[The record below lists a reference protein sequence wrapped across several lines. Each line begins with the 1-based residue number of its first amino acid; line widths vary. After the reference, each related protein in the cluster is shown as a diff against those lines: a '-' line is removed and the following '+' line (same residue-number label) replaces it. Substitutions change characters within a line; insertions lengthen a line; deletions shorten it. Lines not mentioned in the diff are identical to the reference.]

1 MFVAHF
7 GNGDEADQEL
17 VLSYLRKVASANSVE
32 SITILPG
39 INYGHIVLQN
49 SEQSK
54 SVMESLMEMNATL
67 YEKRVLA
74 FFYTTLQK
82 ENLKKSSIVDFPDA
96 RVAFTGAIP
105 GLYIIDDFVTDEE
118 SKELISSL
126 DAKKWNKM
134 LNRRV

>member
-1 MFVAHF
+1 MAHF

-17 VLSYLRKVASANSVE
+17 VLSYLHDVTGADSVE

-54 SVMESLMEMNATL
+54 TVMDSLMEMNATL
-67 YEKRVLA
+67 YQKRVLA
-74 FFYTTLQK
+74 FFYTTLHK

-96 RVAFTGAIP
+96 KVAYTGAIP
-105 GLYIIDDFVTDEE
+105 GLYIIDDFVTNEE